1 MVSVEV
7 PVVVP
12 LLRAIELE
20 LREQVM
26 NTDVGGVQD
35 SVTVPLK
42 PFRASTVMVDEPVP
56 PGAEMLETVPNI
68 E

>member
-7 PVVVP
+7 PVVAP
-12 LLRAIELE
+12 LLSAIELE

-26 NTDVGGVQD
+26 NTEVGGVQA

-56 PGAEMLETVPNI
+56 PGAEMFDTVPNI

>member
-26 NTDVGGVQD
+26 NTEVGGVHD

-56 PGAEMLETVPNI
+56 PGAEMLETVPNM